1 MRNKNRETIEEMK
14 MMLDENRSLTLENF
28 VMPHEE
34 EQHQG
39 DMMNDNSFDEEPP
52 MHSTNDNHSESEEKD
67 DITGIEKELTQIRK
81 IALSVINR
89 LADKPTCPQY
99 DTMKKIW
106 NMVDKAIEQ
115 PQTGNKPVE

>member
-52 MHSTNDNHSESEEKD
+52 MHNTDDNYSEGEEKD

-115 PQTGNKPVE
+115 PQTGNKQVE

>member
-1 MRNKNRETIEEMK
+1 MRNKNKESIEEMK

-39 DMMNDNSFDEEPP
+39 NIMNNDSFDEEPP
-52 MHSTNDNHSESEEKD
+52 MNDNGDEHLEGEGKD

-115 PQTGNKPVE
+115 PQSGNKVIE

>member
-39 DMMNDNSFDEEPP
+39 DMMNDNSFDEDPP
-52 MHSTNDNHSESEEKD
+52 MHDTDDNYSEGEEKD

-89 LADKPTCPQY
+89 LADQPTCPQY

>member
-34 EQHQG
+34 ERHQG
-39 DMMNDNSFDEEPP
+39 NMMNDNSFDEEPP
-52 MHSTNDNHSESEEKD
+52 MRSTNDNHSEGEAKD

>member
-52 MHSTNDNHSESEEKD
+52 MHNTDDDHSEGKEKD

-89 LADKPTCPQY
+89 LADQPTCPQY

>member
-52 MHSTNDNHSESEEKD
+52 MHNTDDDYSEGKEKD

-89 LADKPTCPQY
+89 LADQPTCPQY

>member
-34 EQHQG
+34 ERHQG
-39 DMMNDNSFDEEPP
+39 NMMNDNSFDEEPP
-52 MHSTNDNHSESEEKD
+52 MHYTDDNHSEGEEKD
-67 DITGIEKELTQIRK
+67 GITGIEKELTQIRK

-89 LADKPTCPQY
+89 LADRPTCPQY

-115 PQTGNKPVE
+115 PQTGNKPIE

>member
-34 EQHQG
+34 ERHQG
-39 DMMNDNSFDEEPP
+39 NMMNDNSFDEEPP
-52 MHSTNDNHSESEEKD
+52 MHYTDDNHSEGEEKD
-67 DITGIEKELTQIRK
+67 GITGIEKELTQIRK

-89 LADKPTCPQY
+89 LADRPTCPQY

-115 PQTGNKPVE
+115 PQTVNKPVE

>member
-89 LADKPTCPQY
+89 LADRPTCPQY

>member
-39 DMMNDNSFDEEPP
+39 NMMNDNSFDEEPP
-52 MHSTNDNHSESEEKD
+52 IRSIDDNHSEGEEKD

-81 IALSVINR
+81 IALSVIIR
-89 LADKPTCPQY
+89 LADQPTCPQY

>member
-1 MRNKNRETIEEMK
+1 MRNTNRETIEEMK

-39 DMMNDNSFDEEPP
+39 DVMNDNSFDEEPP
-52 MHSTNDNHSESEEKD
+52 MRNTDDNQSEGEEKD

-89 LADKPTCPQY
+89 LADQPTCPQY

>member
-1 MRNKNRETIEEMK
+1 
-14 MMLDENRSLTLENF
+14 
-28 VMPHEE
+28 
-34 EQHQG
+34 
-39 DMMNDNSFDEEPP
+39 
-52 MHSTNDNHSESEEKD
+52 MHDTDDNHSEGEEKD

-89 LADKPTCPQY
+89 LADQPTCPQY

-106 NMVDKAIEQ
+106 NMGDKASEQ

>member
-39 DMMNDNSFDEEPP
+39 NMMNDNSFDEESP
-52 MHSTNDNHSESEEKD
+52 MHDTDDNHSESEEKD

-89 LADKPTCPQY
+89 LADQPTCPQY

>member
-52 MHSTNDNHSESEEKD
+52 MHYTDDNHSEGEEKD
-67 DITGIEKELTQIRK
+67 GITGIEKELTQIRK

-89 LADKPTCPQY
+89 LADRPTCPQY

>member
-67 DITGIEKELTQIRK
+67 DITGIEKELTQLRK

-115 PQTGNKPVE
+115 PQTGNKQVE

>member
-14 MMLDENRSLTLENF
+14 MMLDENRILTLENF

-34 EQHQG
+34 ERHQG

-52 MHSTNDNHSESEEKD
+52 MHSTNDNHSEWEEKD

>member
-34 EQHQG
+34 ERHQG
-39 DMMNDNSFDEEPP
+39 NMMNDNSFDEEPP
-52 MHSTNDNHSESEEKD
+52 MHYTDDNHSEGEEKD
-67 DITGIEKELTQIRK
+67 GITGIEKELTQIRK

-89 LADKPTCPQY
+89 LADRPTCPQY

>member
-14 MMLDENRSLTLENF
+14 MMLDENRILTLENF

-34 EQHQG
+34 ERHQG
-39 DMMNDNSFDEEPP
+39 NMMNNNSFDEEPP

>member
-1 MRNKNRETIEEMK
+1 MRSRHQNTIDEMK
-14 MMLDENRSLTLENF
+14 LMLNNKINLTLESF
-28 VMPHEE
+28 VMPRMEE
-34 EQHQG
+34 HDDRDDYE
-39 DMMNDNSFDEEPP
+39 DEYVEDEDSMM
-52 MHSTNDNHSESEEKD
+52 D
-67 DITGIEKELTQIRK
+67 DPSMADRGSINGIEKELTQIRK

-115 PQTGNKPVE
+115 PQTPNKTNV

>member
-89 LADKPTCPQY
+89 LADQPTCPQY

>member
-52 MHSTNDNHSESEEKD
+52 INNTEGNHSEGEEKD

-115 PQTGNKPVE
+115 PQTGNKQVE

>member
-39 DMMNDNSFDEEPP
+39 DVSDDNSFDEEPP
-52 MHSTNDNHSESEEKD
+52 MRNTDDNQSEGEEKD

-89 LADKPTCPQY
+89 LADQPTCPQY